1 MTDLAKVIAWA
12 RTEGFL
18 ISDYDGII
26 VLASHEVQKGKG
38 IFNAVQQKCKDGTT
52 SADMF
57 NEETLR
63 LNLVKEVI
71 RR

>member
-1 MTDLAKVIAWA
+1 MDQFSKVVEWA
-12 RTEGFL
+12 RKEGFL
-18 ISDYDGII
+18 ISEHDGII

-38 IFNAVQQKCKDGTT
+38 IFNAVQQKCKDGAT

-63 LNLVKEVI
+63 LNLVKEVTKK
-71 RR
+71 